1 MQHVTNQYFKTGIQ
15 MAGVPLPSTN
25 SARPVGMLKTCPAHI
40 QTPLIS
46 VDSFSESLGIA
57 SIHVKDERDRMKL
70 GSFKAL
76 GAAYVIA
83 SDAAE
88 GDVSNTTYIT
98 ASAGNHGL
106 SVAAGASAFGA
117 KAVVYLSHTVPE
129 DFATRLTKIGATV
142 VRAGE
147 NYEASMVAAQK
158 AAADNDWVLLSDSSW
173 DGYFDRPW
181 RLMEGY
187 TVMAAEIIYQI
198 EHVPTHIYL
207 QAGVGGLAGA
217 MAACF
222 RAAWGDAPM
231 ITVVEPAFAPA
242 LTNSIIEGKFVST
255 SGPVS
260 DMGRLDCKEASL
272 IALAGL
278 SRDANSFVTLT
289 EKECLDAIKVLPKY
303 NLDTSSSGGAG
314 IAAMTM
320 SDLPSDAR
328 VLCILSEGPD
338 E

>member
-25 SARPVGMLKTCPAHI
+25 SARPVGMLKTCPAHF

-83 SDAAE
+83 SDATE

-187 TVMAAEIIYQI
+187 TVMAAEIIHQI

-231 ITVVEPAFAPA
+231 ITVV
-242 LTNSIIEGKFVST
+242 
-255 SGPVS
+255 
-260 DMGRLDCKEASL
+260 
-272 IALAGL
+272 
-278 SRDANSFVTLT
+278 
-289 EKECLDAIKVLPKY
+289 
-303 NLDTSSSGGAG
+303 
-314 IAAMTM
+314 
-320 SDLPSDAR
+320 
-328 VLCILSEGPD
+328 
-338 E
+338 

>member
-1 MQHVTNQYFKTGIQ
+1 MFDGGFDFRIDIYRETFVSKEFTALIVAVT
-15 MAGVPLPSTN
+15 AL
-25 SARPVGMLKTCPAHI
+25 AR
-40 QTPLIS
+40 
-46 VDSFSESLGIA
+46 
-57 SIHVKDERDRMKL
+57 
-70 GSFKAL
+70 
-76 GAAYVIA
+76 
-83 SDAAE
+83 

-187 TVMAAEIIYQI
+187 TVMAAEIIHQI

-278 SRDANSFVTLT
+278 SM
-289 EKECLDAIKVLPKY
+289 KIMVLS
-303 NLDTSSSGGAG
+303 L
-314 IAAMTM
+314 
-320 SDLPSDAR
+320 R
-328 VLCILSEGPD
+328 Q
-338 E
+338 